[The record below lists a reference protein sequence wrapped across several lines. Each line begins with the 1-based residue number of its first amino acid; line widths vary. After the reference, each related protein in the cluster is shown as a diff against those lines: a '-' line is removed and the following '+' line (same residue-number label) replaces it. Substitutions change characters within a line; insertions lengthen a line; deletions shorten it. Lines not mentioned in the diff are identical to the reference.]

1 MKNII
6 KTKWTSV
13 AVVFIATGV
22 ILILPNLG

>member
-1 MKNII
+1 MKNIV
-6 KTKWTSV
+6 KAKWTSV